1 MLQAQVQTISDKDAA
16 LEAAR
21 AAEQQ
26 LRKQLASASSS
37 STSAREAHAEAESLR
52 QQLEESVRKYST
64 AKQARERA
72 MSEVSRIH
80 GSQCGMPW
88 GNEYI
93 LASLNPVPCVAM
105 PKCLFLK
112 CITVSW

>member
-1 MLQAQVQTISDKDAA
+1 MTNDKDAA

-37 STSAREAHAEAESLR
+37 STAVREAHAEAESLR

-72 MSEVSRIH
+72 MSEVSQIH
-80 GSQCGMPW
+80 GCQCWAAMEGLVY
-88 GNEYI
+88 GI
-93 LASLNPVPCVAM
+93 ITTIITHSSTCARCV
-105 PKCLFLK
+105 
-112 CITVSW
+112 